1 LNLSFDKIRYN
12 QRNIAKTTFS
22 VVKRKFGETLRVRK
36 FWNQVKEVKIKLIVY
51 NTDKNYISSL
61 Y

>member
-1 LNLSFDKIRYN
+1 MNLSFDKIRYN